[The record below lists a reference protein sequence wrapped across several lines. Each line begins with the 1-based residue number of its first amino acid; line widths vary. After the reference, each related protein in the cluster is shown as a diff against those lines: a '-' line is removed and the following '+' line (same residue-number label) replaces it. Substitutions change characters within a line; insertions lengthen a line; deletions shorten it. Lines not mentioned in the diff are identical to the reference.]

1 MDLATA
7 KRKREALGEVARPA
21 ANVRRDVHKESTAGT
36 DLKGKA
42 KAKEVFDGVMLKK
55 PASSVKPP
63 STTRQSLRSASVK
76 PPSSASTTVRRG
88 RSAAA
93 QEQVKP
99 AKPQLEELKEEEEEY
114 VEERVRRDVRDEH
127 PMAIDAATH
136 LAPIPAPRRLN
147 VARSAAA
154 VSTTRIQIQKRV
166 YQAGKVVVEEQEEEE
181 DIRVYK
187 KRRTSSEAPEDAAQE
202 QPEVEEE
209 EFAEADPNGDQWV
222 DLDADDHDD
231 PLMVSEYVADIFEY
245 LKEVEVRVH
254 YFPYVAAID
263 FARSSQLC
271 RIRNTWRC
279 RRTLL
284 GRCEAFSLTG

>member
-1 MDLATA
+1 M
-7 KRKREALGEVARPA
+7 
-21 ANVRRDVHKESTAGT
+21 HKESTAGT

-42 KAKEVFDGVMLKK
+42 KAKEVFDGVILKK

-166 YQAGKVVVEEQEEEE
+166 YQAGKVVVEEQ
-181 DIRVYK
+181 
-187 KRRTSSEAPEDAAQE
+187 
-202 QPEVEEE
+202 
-209 EFAEADPNGDQWV
+209 
-222 DLDADDHDD
+222 
-231 PLMVSEYVADIFEY
+231 
-245 LKEVEVRVH
+245 
-254 YFPYVAAID
+254 
-263 FARSSQLC
+263 
-271 RIRNTWRC
+271 
-279 RRTLL
+279 
-284 GRCEAFSLTG
+284 

>member
-1 MDLATA
+1 M
-7 KRKREALGEVARPA
+7 
-21 ANVRRDVHKESTAGT
+21 
-36 DLKGKA
+36 
-42 KAKEVFDGVMLKK
+42 
-55 PASSVKPP
+55 
-63 STTRQSLRSASVK
+63 
-76 PPSSASTTVRRG
+76 
-88 RSAAA
+88 
-93 QEQVKP
+93 
-99 AKPQLEELKEEEEEY
+99 
-114 VEERVRRDVRDEH
+114 
-127 PMAIDAATH
+127 
-136 LAPIPAPRRLN
+136 
-147 VARSAAA
+147 
-154 VSTTRIQIQKRV
+154 
-166 YQAGKVVVEEQEEEE
+166 
-181 DIRVYK
+181 YK